1 MIKKLI
7 RKILR
12 ALAHA
17 PVIGRYVRMAAA
29 LYRIADLAE
38 RTGRLNGELQQSA
51 SASAAASPDAD
62 RDNLLASVP
71 VTLRKLRRD
80 VDALQARLAQFET
93 DRG

>member
-12 ALAHA
+12 AVAHA

-29 LYRIADLAE
+29 LYRIAAVAE
-38 RTGRLNGELQQSA
+38 RTGRLSGELRH
-51 SASAAASPDAD
+51 AASPEDD
-62 RDNLLASVP
+62 RDNLLASMP

-80 VDALQARLAQFET
+80 IDDLQARLADLERRQ
-93 DRG
+93 G